1 MTCRPTINIIGSLL
15 PILFVASVGSRSAN
29 AQAKLDAYYT
39 ATLLGVPIGHISWTV
54 DLKESRFTSVATG
67 SIAGFLRLFLDA
79 QGSVAAQGRLSNGK
93 PVPSK
98 FELKLLAGKWSDEVG
113 IVFSRNRAKE
123 TVPPAV
129 ASPSADYVP
138 IKDADR
144 RGASD
149 PMTALLVYVG
159 GTGATIAPQACERTV
174 AIFDGHT
181 RYNLSLAFE
190 RIGMAHPN
198 EGYQGQ
204 VVVCSAKF
212 LPVAGYDPKH
222 FLVTYLA
229 AQRETEIWLAP
240 LGGTRLLAPY
250 RGLLFQRRW
259 VSAFWRQQSLRLFLP
274 KKMRAKAI
282 ESTRTGTSGHP
293 DHSPQQFL
301 FWTIPPRGSIR

>member
-1 MTCRPTINIIGSLL
+1 
-15 PILFVASVGSRSAN
+15 LFVASAGSRSAN

-39 ATLLGVPIGHISWTV
+39 ATLLGLPIGHISWTV

-123 TVPPAV
+123 TVLPVA
-129 ASPSADYVP
+129 ASPSAEYVP

-144 RGASD
+144 TGASD
-149 PMTALLVYVG
+149 PMTALLVYVPG
-159 GTGATIAPQACERTV
+159 SGVTTVPQACERTV

-181 RYNLSLAFE
+181 RYNLRLAFE
-190 RIGMAHPN
+190 RFGTARAN

-229 AQRETEIWLAP
+229 AQHETEIWLAP
-240 LGGTRLLAPY
+240 LSGTRLLVPY
-250 RGLLFQRRW
+250 RTSISTPMGIGILEATKF
-259 VSAFWRQQSLRLFLP
+259 VFSFSNQSP
-274 KKMRAKAI
+274 S
-282 ESTRTGTSGHP
+282 E
-293 DHSPQQFL
+293 DHSN
-301 FWTIPPRGSIR
+301 